1 MFIVCCTESFLICMF
16 FSKSIL
22 VCVRL
27 IPSIHM
33 IPNDFPNQKKI
44 YWYRFERCQQA
55 SRAQRPYVPIAS
67 LAGHGHKGNRGLRL
81 SCWGT

>member
-1 MFIVCCTESFLICMF
+1 MEINNTTEALVQTLESTKDLIFREQKASPQMFVVCCSEPFLICMF

-33 IPNDFPNQKKI
+33 IPNDFPKQKNPLV
-44 YWYRFERCQQA
+44 Q
-55 SRAQRPYVPIAS
+55 V
-67 LAGHGHKGNRGLRL
+67 
-81 SCWGT
+81 